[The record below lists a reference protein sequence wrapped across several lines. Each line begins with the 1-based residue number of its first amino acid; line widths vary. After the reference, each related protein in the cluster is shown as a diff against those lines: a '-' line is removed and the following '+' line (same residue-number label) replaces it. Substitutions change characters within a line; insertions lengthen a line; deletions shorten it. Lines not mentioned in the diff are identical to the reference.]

1 MKFFEFGFFYIFVE
15 KRRINVITKHS
26 LDIRKVKYL
35 RVLELLLGL
44 HVTQSRFVPRLN
56 VLQIFVIKAIRSIAY
71 QLLQITTS
79 LRPLSTQSRCFI
91 IEIFLKFEKS
101 IRPVIFGISSTLS
114 ATFRF
119 ETGGFD
125 SLLARWKEVQFDI

>member
-101 IRPVIFGISSTLS
+101 IRRVIYGISSTLS